1 MKHVPRKQFQCNL
14 QRTNCTPLPLGL
26 LPPAAWEA
34 RVAPLTFGP
43 GQFCTFKTWHEPLAI
58 PNWPLMLASLPSSP
72 ASLNTWVV
80 HVCVCV
86 CVERPHFQF
95 GAAVSGFDCSFS
107 HPLCLPPTLP
117 FSLLHSLAARI
128 GWRPNNPKSSRLD
141 YIAGTW
147 CCSQF
152 LLLLLLQLLLLKLWF
167 FRKEMKNIS
176 TEFSLV

>member
-14 QRTNCTPLPLGL
+14 QRTNCTPLPLSH

-34 RVAPLTFGP
+34 RLSALVNFAHLKRGTSRWLYQTDPWCLPPFPLLP
-43 GQFCTFKTWHEPLAI
+43 PLLTLES
-58 PNWPLMLASLPSSP
+58 W
-72 ASLNTWVV
+72 T
-80 HVCVCV
+80 CV

-107 HPLCLPPTLP
+107 HPLYPFPFLPL
-117 FSLLHSLAARI
+117 SLLHSLAARI
-128 GWRPNNPKSSRLD
+128 GWRPNNPKASRLD

-152 LLLLLLQLLLLKLWF
+152 LLLLLLLLKLWF

-176 TEFSLV
+176 TEFSLF